1 MFGLSMSFLQAD
13 YLNTCLVRTIVSSMY
28 IYAESLYVHVHCL
41 LDHQRVGCEIVTNIE
56 LILLDRLIG
65 G

>member
-28 IYAESLYVHVHCL
+28 VYICRIIVLHYL
-41 LDHQRVGCEIVTNIE
+41 LDHQRVGCEIAY
-56 LILLDRLIG
+56 LAHLAG
-65 G
+65 

>member
-28 IYAESLYVHVHCL
+28 IKAESLYVHVQYL
-41 LDHQRVGCEIVTNIE
+41 LDHQRVGCEIVTKLE
-56 LILLDRLIG
+56 LILLD
-65 G
+65 